1 MGLFSSPAEDA
12 RKVNLK
18 ALEDARLAFLP
29 QIQNAGTLLM
39 TLTERGSVRAIG
51 FIGGTPHAII
61 APEFGSGDAYLLI
74 PLNGCRYRKE
84 PFFEASTGLG
94 GALGIGKR
102 GGIGF
107 TLTLETPDGEWALP
121 FIVRKSA
128 CLLCEPK
135 RNPMLVPKRRKGN
148 SNPAWELKP
157 IEKRDLNRI
166 EIWLDDFLKTL

>member
-39 TLTERGSVRAIG
+39 TLTERGSVRALG

-74 PLNGCRYRKE
+74 PLSGCRYRKRA
-84 PFFEASTGLG
+84 PVSA
-94 GALGIGKR
+94 AR
-102 GGIGF
+102 
-107 TLTLETPDGEWALP
+107 WAL
-121 FIVRKSA
+121 A
-128 CLLCEPK
+128 
-135 RNPMLVPKRRKGN
+135 KG
-148 SNPAWELKP
+148 AA
-157 IEKRDLNRI
+157 
-166 EIWLDDFLKTL
+166 

>member
-74 PLNGCRYRKE
+74 PLSGCRYRKE
-84 PFFEASTGLG
+84 PFF
-94 GALGIGKR
+94 
-102 GGIGF
+102 
-107 TLTLETPDGEWALP
+107 
-121 FIVRKSA
+121 VRKSA

-135 RNPMLVPKRRKGN
+135 RNPMLVPKRRKGD

>member
-1 MGLFSSPAEDA
+1 MGLFSSSAEDA
-12 RKVNLK
+12 RKANLK

-29 QIQNAGTLLM
+29 QIQDAGTLLL
-39 TLTERGSVRAIG
+39 TLTERGSVRAVG
-51 FIGGTPHAII
+51 FVGGAPHAII
-61 APEFGSGDAYLLI
+61 APEFGSVDAYLLI
-74 PLNGCRYRKE
+74 PLSGCRYRKE

-102 GGIGF
+102 GGVGF
-107 TLTLETPDGEWALP
+107 TLMLETPDGEWALP

-135 RNPMLVPKRRKGN
+135 RNPMLVPKRRKGD